1 MGIGRIKYWSDGLD
15 KFLKIVQYLLV
26 AAAIACAIFGV
37 LVTVR
42 GEKMIADA
50 GRLNLGVIEIRLS
63 GDGMEYVDMARVKS
77 TFVIKL
83 TAYIIIFGAARY
95 FIGIVRELLVP
106 MKEGRP
112 FESGVSK
119 KIMKLSR
126 TTFIAGFI
134 IEVVSAL
141 ARSLEVGCCDLERIF
156 NMTAVESISDGIRP
170 KFLWFIIPGL
180 VLAFLSFVF
189 MYGEELQRQS
199 DETL

>member
-26 AAAIACAIFGV
+26 AAAIVCAVFGV
-37 LVTVR
+37 LVTVF

-50 GRLNLGVIEIRLS
+50 GSLDLGIIEIKLS
-63 GDGMEYVDMARVKS
+63 GDGMKFVDMARLKS

-95 FIGIVRELLVP
+95 FIGIFRELLVP

-134 IEVVSAL
+134 IEFVSAL
-141 ARSLEVGCCDLERIF
+141 ARSLEVGCYDLERLF
-156 NMTAVESISDGIRP
+156 NMTAVERISDGIRP
-170 KFLWFIIPGL
+170 NCLWFIITGL

>member
-15 KFLKIVQYLLV
+15 KFLKIVQHLLV
-26 AAAIACAIFGV
+26 AAAIVCAVFGV

-42 GEKMIADA
+42 GENMIVYAAKLD
-50 GRLNLGVIEIRLS
+50 LGVLEILLS
-63 GDGMEYVDMARVKS
+63 GDGMEYVDIARLKS
-77 TFVIKL
+77 VILIKL

-95 FIGIVRELLVP
+95 FIGIFRELLVP

-112 FESGVSK
+112 FESGISK

-134 IEVVSAL
+134 IEFVSAL
-141 ARSLEVGCCDLERIF
+141 ARSLEVGCYDLERLF
-156 NMTAVESISDGIRP
+156 NMTAVERISDGIRP
-170 KFLWFIIPGL
+170 NCWWFIITGL